1 MEYLQQELAWRWEK
15 MKIILLDDHKLFGE
29 SLKMLLEEQE
39 EISCA
44 YVSKPQEFLKM
55 IEEENYDI
63 FLIDINLKDDKTGL
77 DLIKDLVDYNP
88 KQKII
93 VLTSYDLDNYK
104 DMAFKLGVKDFINKS
119 VEIEEL
125 LEKITNVY
133 KGKFKKI
140 DKHIADP
147 LTKREIEVLKE
158 LIKGE
163 SKKNIA
169 GRLYIS
175 ERTLYNHIANI
186 YDKLMA
192 KNIVE
197 AYNKAMELGYIDPVM

>member
-1 MEYLQQELAWRWEK
+1 
-15 MKIILLDDHKLFGE
+15 MKIILLDDHKIFGQ
-29 SLKMLLEEQE
+29 SIKMLLEEQADD
-39 EISCA
+39 ISCA
-44 YVSKPQEFLKM
+44 YVSDAQKFLKM
-55 IEEENYDI
+55 IKEEVYDI

-77 DLIKDLVDYNP
+77 DLIKDLVNDNP

-125 LEKITNVY
+125 LARIKNVY
-133 KGKFKKI
+133 KGNYKKI
-140 DKHIADP
+140 DKYIVDP
-147 LTKREIEVLKE
+147 LTKREIEVLEE
-158 LIKGE
+158 LIKGS
-163 SKKNIA
+163 SKKDIA
-169 GRLYIS
+169 KKLFIS

-186 YDKLMA
+186 YDKLQS

>member
-1 MEYLQQELAWRWEK
+1 
-15 MKIILLDDHKLFGE
+15 MKIILLDDHKIFGQ
-29 SLKMLLEEQE
+29 SIKMLLEEQADD
-39 EISCA
+39 ISCA
-44 YVSKPQEFLKM
+44 YVSDAQKFFKM
-55 IEEENYDI
+55 IKEEAYDI

-77 DLIKDLVDYNP
+77 DLIKDLIEDNP

-104 DMAFKLGVKDFINKS
+104 DMAFKLGVRDFINKS
-119 VEIEEL
+119 VEIDEL
-125 LEKITNVY
+125 LERIKNVY
-133 KGKFKKI
+133 KGNYKKI
-140 DKHIADP
+140 DKHISDP

-169 GRLYIS
+169 AKLFIS

-186 YDKLMA
+186 YDKLRA

>member
-1 MEYLQQELAWRWEK
+1 
-15 MKIILLDDHKLFGE
+15 MKIILLDDHKIFGE
-29 SLKMLLEEQE
+29 SLKMLLEEQD

-44 YVSKPQEFLKM
+44 YVSKSQEFLKM
-55 IEEENYDI
+55 IKKETYDI

-77 DLIKDLVDYNP
+77 DLIKDLIEDNP

-104 DMAFKLGVKDFINKS
+104 DMAFDLGVKDFINKS

-125 LEKITNVY
+125 LERIISVY
-133 KGKFKKI
+133 KGNYKKI
-140 DKHIADP
+140 DKYIADP

-158 LIKGE
+158 LIKGS
-163 SKKNIA
+163 SKKDIA
-169 GRLYIS
+169 KKLFIS

-186 YDKLMA
+186 YDKLRA

-197 AYNKAMELGYIDPVM
+197 AYNKAMELGYIYPVM

>member
-1 MEYLQQELAWRWEK
+1 
-15 MKIILLDDHKLFGE
+15 MKIILLDDHKIFGE

-44 YVSKPQEFLKM
+44 YVSKAQEFLKM

-119 VEIEEL
+119 VEASEL
-125 LEKITNVY
+125 VNRLRAVNGGGKIKNSPQILET
-133 KGKFKKI
+133 
-140 DKHIADP
+140 
-147 LTKREIEVLKE
+147 LTEREVEVLRE
-158 LIKGE
+158 MIKGE
-163 SKKNIA
+163 NKKDIA
-169 GRLYIS
+169 KKLFIS
-175 ERTLYNHIANI
+175 ERTLYNHISNI
-186 YDKLMA
+186 YEKLGA

-197 AYNKAMELGYIDPVM
+197 AYNRAMELGYIDPVM

>member
-1 MEYLQQELAWRWEK
+1 
-15 MKIILLDDHKLFGE
+15 MKIILLDDHKLFGG

-44 YVSKPQEFLKM
+44 YVSKAQEFLKM
-55 IEEENYDI
+55 IEKEIYDI

-77 DLIKDLVDYNP
+77 DLIKDLIDENP
-88 KQKII
+88 RQKII

-125 LEKITNVY
+125 LERIINVY
-133 KGKFKKI
+133 KGNYKKI
-140 DKHIADP
+140 DKYIVDP
-147 LTKREIEVLKE
+147 LTKREIEVLEE
-158 LIKGE
+158 LIKGS
-163 SKKNIA
+163 SKKDIA
-169 GRLYIS
+169 KKLFIS

-186 YDKLMA
+186 YDKLQS

-197 AYNKAMELGYIDPVM
+197 AYNKAMELGYIYPVM

>member
-1 MEYLQQELAWRWEK
+1 
-15 MKIILLDDHKLFGE
+15 MKIILLDDHKIFGQ
-29 SLKMLLEEQE
+29 SIKMLLEEQADD
-39 EISCA
+39 ISCA
-44 YVSKPQEFLKM
+44 YVSDAQKFLKM
-55 IEEENYDI
+55 IKEEVYDI

-77 DLIKDLVDYNP
+77 DLIKDLVNDNP

-104 DMAFKLGVKDFINKS
+104 DMAFDLGVKDFINKS

-125 LEKITNVY
+125 LERIINVY

-140 DKHIADP
+140 DKHISDP

-169 GRLYIS
+169 AKLFIS

-186 YDKLMA
+186 YDKLRA

>member
-1 MEYLQQELAWRWEK
+1 

-29 SLKMLLEEQE
+29 SLKRLLEEQADD
-39 EISCA
+39 ISCA

-55 IEEENYDI
+55 IKKEIYDI
-63 FLIDINLKDDKTGL
+63 FLIDINLKDDTTGL

-125 LEKITNVY
+125 LARIKNVY
-133 KGKFKKI
+133 KGNYKKI
-140 DKHIADP
+140 DKYIVDP
-147 LTKREIEVLKE
+147 LTKREIEVLEE
-158 LIKGE
+158 LIKGS
-163 SKKNIA
+163 SKKDIA
-169 GRLYIS
+169 KKLFIS

-186 YDKLMA
+186 YDKLQS

-197 AYNKAMELGYIDPVM
+197 AYNKAMELGYIYPVM

>member
-1 MEYLQQELAWRWEK
+1 
-15 MKIILLDDHKLFGE
+15 MKIILLDDHKLFGG

-44 YVSKPQEFLKM
+44 YVSKAQEFLKM
-55 IEEENYDI
+55 IEKEIYDI

-77 DLIKDLVDYNP
+77 DLIKDLIDENP
-88 KQKII
+88 RQKII

-125 LEKITNVY
+125 LARINNVY
-133 KGKFKKI
+133 KGNYKKI
-140 DKHIADP
+140 DKYIVDP
-147 LTKREIEVLKE
+147 LTKREIEVLEE
-158 LIKGE
+158 LIKGS
-163 SKKNIA
+163 SKKDIA
-169 GRLYIS
+169 KKLFIS

-186 YDKLMA
+186 YDKLQS

-197 AYNKAMELGYIDPVM
+197 AYNKAMELGYIYPVM

>member
-1 MEYLQQELAWRWEK
+1 
-15 MKIILLDDHKLFGE
+15 MKIILLDDHKLFGG

-44 YVSKPQEFLKM
+44 YVSKAQEFLKM
-55 IEEENYDI
+55 VEKEIYDI

-77 DLIKDLVDYNP
+77 DLIKDLIDENP
-88 KQKII
+88 RQKII

-125 LEKITNVY
+125 LERIINVY
-133 KGKFKKI
+133 KGNYKKI
-140 DKHIADP
+140 DKYIVDP
-147 LTKREIEVLKE
+147 LTKREIEVLEE
-158 LIKGE
+158 LIKGS
-163 SKKNIA
+163 SKKDIA
-169 GRLYIS
+169 KKLFIS

-186 YDKLMA
+186 YDKLQS

-197 AYNKAMELGYIDPVM
+197 AYNKAMELGYIYPVM

>member
-1 MEYLQQELAWRWEK
+1 
-15 MKIILLDDHKLFGE
+15 MKIILLDDHKIFGE
-29 SLKMLLEEQE
+29 SLKMLLEEQD

-44 YVSKPQEFLKM
+44 YVSKSQEFLKM
-55 IEEENYDI
+55 IKKETYDI

-77 DLIKDLVDYNP
+77 DLIKDLIEDNP

-104 DMAFKLGVKDFINKS
+104 DMAFDLGVKDFINKS
-119 VEIEEL
+119 VETHEL
-125 LEKITNVY
+125 LERIINVY
-133 KGKFKKI
+133 KGNYKKI
-140 DKHIADP
+140 DKHITDP
-147 LTKREIEVLKE
+147 LTKREIEVLEE
-158 LIKGE
+158 LIKGS
-163 SKKNIA
+163 SKKDIA
-169 GRLYIS
+169 KKLFIS

>member
-1 MEYLQQELAWRWEK
+1 
-15 MKIILLDDHKLFGE
+15 MKIILLDDHKIFGQ
-29 SLKMLLEEQE
+29 SIKMLLEEQADD
-39 EISCA
+39 ISCA
-44 YVSKPQEFLKM
+44 YVSDAQKFLKM
-55 IEEENYDI
+55 IKEEVYDI

-125 LEKITNVY
+125 LERIINVY
-133 KGKFKKI
+133 KGNYKKI
-140 DKHIADP
+140 DKYIVDP
-147 LTKREIEVLKE
+147 LTKREIEVLEE
-158 LIKGE
+158 LIKGS
-163 SKKNIA
+163 SKKDIA
-169 GRLYIS
+169 KKLFIS

-186 YDKLMA
+186 YDKLQS

>member
-1 MEYLQQELAWRWEK
+1 
-15 MKIILLDDHKLFGE
+15 MKIILLDDHKLFGQ
-29 SLKMLLEEQE
+29 SIKMLLEEQADD
-39 EISCA
+39 ISCA
-44 YVSKPQEFLKM
+44 YVSDAQKFLKM
-55 IEEENYDI
+55 IRKEIYDI

-77 DLIKDLVDYNP
+77 DLIKDLIEDNP

-125 LEKITNVY
+125 LERIINVY

-140 DKHIADP
+140 YKYIADP
-147 LTKREIEVLKE
+147 LTKREIEVLEE
-158 LIKGE
+158 LIKGS
-163 SKKNIA
+163 SKKDIA
-169 GRLYIS
+169 KKLFIS

-186 YDKLMA
+186 YDKLIA

>member
-1 MEYLQQELAWRWEK
+1 

-29 SLKMLLEEQE
+29 SLKMLLEEQADD
-39 EISCA
+39 ISCA

-55 IEEENYDI
+55 IKKEIYDI
-63 FLIDINLKDDKTGL
+63 FLIDINLKDDTTGF

-125 LEKITNVY
+125 LARIKNVY
-133 KGKFKKI
+133 KGNFKKI
-140 DKHIADP
+140 DKYIVDP
-147 LTKREIEVLKE
+147 LTKREIEVLEE
-158 LIKGE
+158 LIKGS
-163 SKKNIA
+163 SKKDIA
-169 GRLYIS
+169 KKLFIS

-186 YDKLMA
+186 YDKLQS

-197 AYNKAMELGYIDPVM
+197 AYNKAMELGYIYPVM

>member
-1 MEYLQQELAWRWEK
+1 

-29 SLKMLLEEQE
+29 SIKMLLEEQADD
-39 EISCA
+39 ISCA

-55 IEEENYDI
+55 IKKEIYDI
-63 FLIDINLKDDKTGL
+63 FLIDINLKDDTTGL
-77 DLIKDLVDYNP
+77 DLIKDLIDENP
-88 KQKII
+88 RQKII

-125 LEKITNVY
+125 LARINNVY
-133 KGKFKKI
+133 KGNYKKI
-140 DKHIADP
+140 DKYIVDP
-147 LTKREIEVLKE
+147 LTKREIEVLEE
-158 LIKGE
+158 LIKGS
-163 SKKNIA
+163 SKKDIA
-169 GRLYIS
+169 KKLFIS

-186 YDKLMA
+186 YDKLQS

-197 AYNKAMELGYIDPVM
+197 AYNKAMELGYIYPVM

>member
-1 MEYLQQELAWRWEK
+1 
-15 MKIILLDDHKLFGE
+15 MKIILLDDHKIFGQ
-29 SLKMLLEEQE
+29 SIKMLLEEQADD
-39 EISCA
+39 ISCA
-44 YVSKPQEFLKM
+44 YVSDAQKFLKM
-55 IEEENYDI
+55 IKEEAYDI

-77 DLIKDLVDYNP
+77 DLIKDLLDRNL

-104 DMAFKLGVKDFINKS
+104 DMAFALGVKDFINKS

-125 LEKITNVY
+125 LARIKNVY
-133 KGKFKKI
+133 NGSYKKI
-140 DKHIADP
+140 DKYIADP
-147 LTKREIEVLKE
+147 LTKREIEVLEE
-158 LIKGE
+158 LIKAE

-169 GRLYIS
+169 KKLFIS

-186 YDKLMA
+186 YDKLRA

>member
-1 MEYLQQELAWRWEK
+1 
-15 MKIILLDDHKLFGE
+15 MKIILLDDHKIFGE
-29 SLKMLLEEQE
+29 SLKMLLEEQD

-44 YVSKPQEFLKM
+44 YVSKGQDFLKM
-55 IEEENYDI
+55 IRKEIYDI

-77 DLIKDLVDYNP
+77 DLIKDLIEDHP

-104 DMAFKLGVKDFINKS
+104 DMAFKLGVRDYINKS
-119 VEIEEL
+119 VEIDEL
-125 LEKITNVY
+125 LERIKNVY

-140 DKHIADP
+140 DKYIADP

-169 GRLYIS
+169 KKLFIS

-186 YDKLMA
+186 YDKLRA

>member
-1 MEYLQQELAWRWEK
+1 
-15 MKIILLDDHKLFGE
+15 MKIILLDDHKIFGE
-29 SLKMLLEEQE
+29 SLKVLLEEQD

-55 IEEENYDI
+55 IKKETYDI
-63 FLIDINLKDDKTGL
+63 FLIDINLKDDKTGF
-77 DLIKDLVDYNP
+77 DLIKDLLADNP

-119 VEIEEL
+119 VETHEL
-125 LEKITNVY
+125 LERIKNVY
-133 KGKFKKI
+133 KGNYKKI
-140 DKHIADP
+140 DKYIADP

-169 GRLYIS
+169 KKLFIS

-186 YDKLMA
+186 YDKLQS

-197 AYNKAMELGYIDPVM
+197 AYNKAMEIGYIDPVM

>member
-1 MEYLQQELAWRWEK
+1 
-15 MKIILLDDHKLFGE
+15 MKIILLDDHKVFGE
-29 SLKMLLEEQE
+29 SLKMLLEEQD

-44 YVSKPQEFLKM
+44 YVSKSQEFLKM
-55 IEEENYDI
+55 IKKETYDI
-63 FLIDINLKDDKTGL
+63 FLIDINLKDNETGL
-77 DLIKDLVDYNP
+77 DLIKDLIDINL

-104 DMAFKLGVKDFINKS
+104 DMAFDLGVKDFINKS
-119 VEIEEL
+119 VEIEEI
-125 LEKITNVY
+125 LERIKNVY
-133 KGKFKKI
+133 KGNYKKI
-140 DKHIADP
+140 DKYIADP

-169 GRLYIS
+169 KELFIS

-186 YDKLMA
+186 YDKLQS
-192 KNIVE
+192 KNIIE
-197 AYNKAMELGYIDPVM
+197 AYNKAMELGYIDPFM

>member
-1 MEYLQQELAWRWEK
+1 
-15 MKIILLDDHKLFGE
+15 MKIILLDDHKIFGE
-29 SLKMLLEEQE
+29 SLKMLLEEQD
-39 EISCA
+39 EISCV
-44 YVSKPQEFLKM
+44 YVSKGQDFLKM
-55 IEEENYDI
+55 IEKDAYDI

-77 DLIKDLVDYNP
+77 DLIKDLIDRNL

-104 DMAFKLGVKDFINKS
+104 DMAFDLGVRDFINKS
-119 VEIEEL
+119 VETEEL
-125 LEKITNVY
+125 LERIKNVY
-133 KGKFKKI
+133 RGDYMKI
-140 DKHIADP
+140 DKYIIDP

-163 SKKNIA
+163 RKKNVA
-169 GRLYIS
+169 KKLFIS

-186 YDKLMA
+186 YDKLRA

-197 AYNKAMELGYIDPVM
+197 AYNKAMELGYVDPLM

>member
-1 MEYLQQELAWRWEK
+1 
-15 MKIILLDDHKLFGE
+15 MKIILLDDHKIFGQ
-29 SLKMLLEEQE
+29 SIKMLLEEQE
-39 EISCA
+39 EISCT
-44 YVSKPQEFLKM
+44 YVSKVQEFLKM
-55 IEEENYDI
+55 IEKDAYDI

-77 DLIKDLVDYNP
+77 DLIKDLVNDNP

-104 DMAFKLGVKDFINKS
+104 DMAFDLGVKDFINKS

-125 LEKITNVY
+125 LERIKNVY
-133 KGKFKKI
+133 NGKFKKI
-140 DKHIADP
+140 DKHISDP

-169 GRLYIS
+169 AKLFIS

-186 YDKLMA
+186 YDKLRA

-197 AYNKAMELGYIDPVM
+197 AYNKAMEIGYIDPVM